1 MTKPATTPVP
11 PPAPTHISWS
21 WNLGPDFSESD
32 SACLLILLGALRLHG
47 TLGKAAEAADI
58 SYRAAWGLLQR
69 CERSFGKPLVRKS
82 RGKGS
87 ELSDFGEQLVQLDRE
102 ARATLEDAH
111 APWAR
116 RLQEVLFPS
125 SAPLPER
132 LRVAASHDLALADW
146 IENGRHIAI
155 DLFWRGS
162 EDALLALT
170 RGECDIA
177 GFHLPDAWTPAQ
189 ATAWL
194 GGWLKPRQYVCFPV
208 MRRRHGLLTA
218 PGNPH
223 RLATLTDVAR
233 LGLRMVNRQRG
244 SGTRSMIDQ
253 LLAANDLNGK
263 GIAGYAH
270 EEFTHDAVAA
280 TIASGQA
287 DVGIGIEAAA
297 ARYDLGFVPLA
308 RDRYCFALRV
318 GIAHSPAVRHLLRR
332 FAGDTFHARLRA
344 MAGYEALPTGEPLP
358 WEHFFAPAER
368 AAGPRPARAAAPLTA
383 EMTNFGRND

>member
-1 MTKPATTPVP
+1 MPTSATTPS
-11 PPAPTHISWS
+11 PPAPRINWTWH
-21 WNLGPDFSESD
+21 LGPAFSDSD
-32 SACLLILLGALRLHG
+32 SACLLVLLGALRAHG
-47 TLGKAAEAADI
+47 TLGKAAAAAGT

-69 CERSFGKPLVRKS
+69 CEQAFGKSLVRKS
-82 RGKGS
+82 RGKGT
-87 ELSDFGEQLVQLDRE
+87 ELSEFGEQLLQLDRA
-102 ARATLEDAH
+102 ARATLDEAH
-111 APWAR
+111 APWAL
-116 RLQEVLFPS
+116 RLQEVLFP
-125 SAPLPER
+125 AITPPPER

-146 IENGRHIAI
+146 IENGRRIAV
-155 DLFWRGS
+155 DLYWRGS

-170 RGECDIA
+170 RGECDVA
-177 GFHLPDAWTPAQ
+177 GFHLPDAWTPDQ

-194 GGWLKPRQYVCFPV
+194 GHWLKPRQYVCFPV

-223 RLATLTDVAR
+223 GIAELTDIAR

-253 LLAANDLNGK
+253 LLAANELNGK

-280 TIASGQA
+280 TVASGQA
-287 DVGIGIEAAA
+287 DVGVGIEAAA

-308 RDRYCFALRV
+308 CDRYCFALRT
-318 GIAHSPAVRHLLRR
+318 GIAHSPAVRQLLRR
-332 FAGDTFHARLRA
+332 FQGDTFHARLQA

-358 WEHFFAPAER
+358 WEQFFA
-368 AAGPRPARAAAPLTA
+368 AP
-383 EMTNFGRND
+383 G